1 MKKKK
6 LKEAKFHTEHGNDE
20 VITIKKY
27 NDDRTTAFK
36 VIRQKHRPDSIA
48 WVVSSVFMFIFLV
61 LALGRLTIIGQ
72 LIDDVIFSFLFGWIK
87 YIAYLV
93 FFGINFTIVFGLKFK
108 FKKRFILM
116 LVTTWLVVVWV
127 LSACWMLSLYPD
139 QLWKADMFSTTMKD
153 YFQNWQ
159 DHSIF
164 GETFKF
170 ASPSKFAYWQ
180 HNLAYANLGQT
191 GGIFGSIIASGFSYL
206 SLPVSLILATFAL
219 LVDLVWIL
227 TGNPLY
233 IFLPKAK
240 RKGKKLRIL
249 SLKQKANPHIK
260 EKPKKWEERPKAI
273 IVHDAVETPQT
284 INLNETP
291 VSQPQQVFLRETSS
305 ISNFDDF
312 EQPKSF
318 GWIEEDDNTFEF
330 KNYSEELAENFYQ
343 RSEKVKPKLKTP
355 EEVLQEQ
362 KAEFE
367 NLNQQ
372 EVRQKFAREFSDIRP
387 YGIIEEKIIIE
398 NYSTNSLNEEITDLV
413 DDTDFLNELMDETND
428 SVDQTYEE
436 DETTIE
442 TTMQSYDQDDSTN
455 FSDEVVDDETP
466 IYFEKEKY
474 VEKNISSS
482 INSIVKPN
490 YKPDYLLPVLELLDD
505 VKQDR
510 RLIIDNQ
517 YYAQEKKQAIDQTFN
532 QFKVAAKV
540 VNIIFGP
547 AVIKFE
553 IQPDPGTKVNSISA
567 LENDLKL
574 ALASQNIRIEAPI
587 PGKNLVG
594 IEIESKNR
602 LLVGLKDMM
611 VEADRIEPKNKLLFA
626 LGKDVQGRPV
636 FGELNKMP
644 HLLVAGATG
653 SGKSVMI
660 NTLIISI
667 LLRAKP
673 DEVKFLLIDPK
684 KVELAIYTRVPH
696 LLTPV
701 ISDMKEANKALKV
714 IIAEMERRYE
724 LFAQN
729 SVKNLESYNKKNPTT
744 QLPYYVVIIDEL
756 ADLMMTANKKDVED
770 SIMRIT
776 QMARAAG
783 IHLIVATQ
791 RPSVDV
797 LTGVIKANMPTR
809 IAFSVTTGTDS
820 RTILD
825 SVGAEKLTGKG
836 DMLYIP
842 PGTSELV
849 RAQGAY
855 LSDDEIERVIDF
867 IVKQEQATYEESFL
881 TQMQSLTNDGNYGD
895 DESLYHEIKNWVLTN
910 RKASVSLLQRKFSL
924 GWNKAANYIDK
935 LEAEGIIGP
944 QNGAKP
950 REVLE

>member
-6 LKEAKFHTEHGNDE
+6 LKEAKFHTEHGNEE

-36 VIRQKHRPDSIA
+36 VVRQKHRPDSIA
-48 WVVSSVFMFIFLV
+48 WVVGSIFMFIVLV
-61 LALGRLTIIGQ
+61 LSLGRVTVIGQ
-72 LIDDVIFSFLFGWIK
+72 LIDDVVFSFLFGWIK
-87 YIAYLV
+87 YVAYLV
-93 FFGINFTIVFGLKFK
+93 FFGINFAIVFGLKFK
-108 FKKRFILM
+108 FKKRFLLM
-116 LVTTWLVVVWV
+116 LLATWLSVVWV

-139 QLWKADMFSTTMKD
+139 QLWKADMFTITMKD

-164 GETFKF
+164 GEAFKF
-170 ASPSKFAYWQ
+170 ASPAKFGYWQ
-180 HNLAYANLGQT
+180 NNLSYANLGQT

-206 SLPVSLILATFAL
+206 SLPVSLILAAFVL
-219 LVDLVWIL
+219 LIDLVWVL

-249 SLKQKANPHIK
+249 SLKQKANPHVK
-260 EKPKKWEERPKAI
+260 EKPKKWAERPKAI
-273 IVHDAVETPQT
+273 VVHDVVENPST
-284 INLNETP
+284 INLNENL
-291 VSQPQQVFLRETSS
+291 VSEPQQTFVRETSS
-305 ISNFDDF
+305 ISNFEDF
-312 EQPKSF
+312 EQPKSV

-330 KNYSEELAENFYQ
+330 KNYSDELAESFYQ
-343 RSEKVKPKLKTP
+343 RDDKVKPKLKTP

-387 YGIIEEKIIIE
+387 YGIIEEKIIID
-398 NYSTNSLNEEITDLV
+398 NFSTDSLNEEDLSDL
-413 DDTDFLNELMDETND
+413 DDTDFLNELMEDTD
-428 SVDQTYEE
+428 ISVDQTYEE
-436 DETTIE
+436 DETTL
-442 TTMQSYDQDDSTN
+442 QSYDQNDSTDVSN
-455 FSDEVVDDETP
+455 ELAQPNIP
-466 IYFEKEKY
+466 IYYETEKQ
-474 VEKNISSS
+474 VEKNISSIS
-482 INSIVKPN
+482 YNA
-490 YKPDYLLPVLELLDD
+490 KPDYLLPVIELLDD

-510 RLIIDNQ
+510 SLIIDNQ

-594 IEIESKNR
+594 IEIENKNR

-611 VEADRIEPKNKLLFA
+611 VEADRIDPKNKLLFA

-714 IIAEMERRYE
+714 VIAEMERRYE

-729 SVKNLESYNKKNPTT
+729 SVKNLESYNKKMPNN

-825 SVGAEKLTGKG
+825 SIGAEKLTGKG
-836 DMLYIP
+836 DMLYVP

-855 LSDDEIERVIDF
+855 LSEDEIERVIDF
-867 IVKQEQATYEESFL
+867 IVQQEQATYEESFL
-881 TQMQSLTNDGNYGD
+881 TQMQTLTGESSGD
-895 DESLYHEIKNWVLTN
+895 DETLYREIKEWVLTN

-944 QNGAKP
+944 ANGAKP